1 MRLLVLT
8 DRLSA
13 RGGADQHLAQVVQ
26 SAVAAGDEV
35 TVAFGRDDG
44 TTRPAAGTTG
54 VRVRGLA
61 SLAAGRSRL
70 GGLADL
76 LDAAELVLVQ
86 NVMNPDALDAA
97 AATGRAVVTVQDH
110 RVLCPGP
117 GKTVPDGSP
126 CRQPMSDAACAACL
140 PDVSYRRATLELTGR
155 RLAAV
160 RRCAAVVV
168 LSSYMADELAA
179 VGIDRADVLPPWIE
193 AGPARD
199 APGTRFVLGGRL
211 VAHKGV
217 GDGWQ
222 AWQAAGRPL
231 PLTVAGTGPLEAGLD
246 GTDRRGW
253 LDPGP
258 LARLLREARAL
269 LFPARW
275 QEPFGMLG
283 VEALAQGTPVI
294 VADSGGTR
302 NWSDAGC
309 LRVAPGDVPAMAG
322 AVRRLA
328 DDPDLALELGR
339 AGQRA
344 VAARFRRERIEPRL
358 RALHHRVA
366 RG

>member
-13 RGGADQHLAQVVQ
+13 HGGADRHLAQVVQ
-26 SAVAAGDEV
+26 SAVAAGDQV
-35 TVAFGRDDG
+35 TVAFGRDDR
-44 TTRPAAGTTG
+44 TTRPPEGTTG
-54 VRVRGLA
+54 TRVRGLA
-61 SLAAGRSRL
+61 SRTAGRSRL

-76 LDAAELVLVQ
+76 LDAPELVLVQ
-86 NVMNPDALDAA
+86 NVMNPDALEAA
-97 AATGRAVVTVQDH
+97 AATGRAVITVQDH

-117 GKTVPDGSP
+117 GKTLPDGTA
-126 CRQPMSDAACAACL
+126 CRQPMSDTACTACL
-140 PDVSYRRATLELTGR
+140 PDASYRRATLELSER

-179 VGIDRADVLPPWIE
+179 VGVDRAEVLPPWTE

-231 PLTVAGTGPLEAGLD
+231 PLTVVGAGPLEAGLD

-275 QEPFGMLG
+275 QEPFGILG
-283 VEALAQGTPVI
+283 VEALGQGTPVI

-302 NWSDAGC
+302 DWSDAGC
-309 LRVAPGDVPAMAG
+309 LRVPPGDVTAMA
-322 AVRRLA
+322 AAIRRLA

-344 VAARFRRERIEPRL
+344 VAARFSRERIEPRL
-358 RALHHRVA
+358 RALHHRIA